1 MTPFFFLYV
10 LYAPKVRV
18 HLIAT
23 TLKPL
28 LCSRQLCARREGLR
42 EGPSCEPLP
51 SLIFPSAYK
60 NIPIY
65 FYLRGFRGFCPI
77 ALGMPL
83 FFFKFG

>member
-1 MTPFFFLYV
+1 MNDSVLFLYV
-10 LYAPKVRV
+10 L
-18 HLIAT
+18 
-23 TLKPL
+23 
-28 LCSRQLCARREGLR
+28 LCTEGARREGLR

-51 SLIFPSAYK
+51 SLIFLSAYK